1 MDVVIFSKHFT
12 GACYV
17 SKSKGPNMESP
28 RCATERV
35 EAVTSLD
42 ILYNRFHEIIYAIM
56 EASDGKNHAVL
67 SMTAQM
73 GNLVVKQGIRRI
85 INSLAE
91 FWDGFELQF
100 TA

>member
-1 MDVVIFSKHFT
+1 M
-12 GACYV
+12 
-17 SKSKGPNMESP
+17 PLWRP
-28 RCATERV
+28 
-35 EAVTSLD
+35 VTV
-42 ILYNRFHEIIYAIM
+42 
-56 EASDGKNHAVL
+56 KNHAVL